1 VGAGPSH
8 SPRRSPSPETTT
20 VLEFR
25 RVVKQFGAVN
35 AVDGVSFS
43 IARGEIFTLLGPSG
57 CGKTTTLRLVAGLEE
72 PDGGEIRIDGKIAA
86 APGQGIFLPPE
97 KRRLGMVFQSYA
109 IWPHLSVF
117 ENVAF
122 LLRVRRQPSAAI
134 RERVHHALESV
145 GLGGFSQRGATELSG
160 GQQQRVAL
168 ARALVY
174 EPAVL
179 LLDEPLS
186 NLDAKL
192 REQMRF
198 ELRSLQRKLAL
209 TVLYVT
215 HDQTEAMA
223 LSDRIAVVNRGRF
236 EQVGSPEEVY
246 ERPASAFAGEFLG
259 RSVSL
264 DGILRKSA
272 AGSWVELAGGARIA
286 LENET
291 GDALA
296 DGANVR
302 LSARPEDIQLLPAA
316 ELELNQIAATIEQVD
331 YLGDRFECSVRA
343 GDALLVLPVAKKERY
358 EIGATVRLN
367 FDPKS
372 VSIHLF

>member
-1 VGAGPSH
+1 MAA
-8 SPRRSPSPETTT
+8 
-20 VLEFR
+20 VLEFH
-25 RVVKQFGAVN
+25 RVVKRFGAVN
-35 AVDGVSFS
+35 AVDGVTFS
-43 IARGEIFTLLGPSG
+43 VARGEIFTLLGPSG

-72 PDGGEIRIDGKIAA
+72 PDGGEILIDKKIVAE
-86 APGQGIFLPPE
+86 PERGIFLPPE

-122 LLRVRRQPSAAI
+122 PLRVRRERTSAI
-134 RERVHHALESV
+134 RDRVEHALESV
-145 GLGGFSQRGATELSG
+145 GLGGFGERGATQLSG

-198 ELRSLQRKLAL
+198 ELRSLQKKLAL
-209 TVLYVT
+209 TILYVT

-236 EQVGSPEEVY
+236 EQVGSPMEIY
-246 ERPASAFAGEFLG
+246 ERPATAFAGEFLG

-264 DGILRKSA
+264 DGILRKSL
-272 AGSWVELAGGARIA
+272 AGSWLELAGGARIA

-291 GDALA
+291 SDSLA
-296 DGANVR
+296 DGAAVR
-302 LSARPEDIQLLPAA
+302 LSARPEDVTLLPSADI
-316 ELELNQIAATIEQVD
+316 EINQIAAIVEQVD

-343 GDALLVLPVAKKERY
+343 GDALLILPVAKKERY
-358 EIGATVRLN
+358 EIGAKVRVS

-372 VSIHLF
+372 VSIHLR